1 MTKMI
6 RVSEAFY
13 KRIKA
18 HQHDDETMEETLRRL
33 VRGPSPEVLAD
44 IVAGGD
50 EAAAEEM
57 RRAIE
62 AKRERGRERRA
73 ARRERFKSA
82 PHD

>member
-1 MTKMI
+1 MTKRI

-18 HQHDDETMEETLRRL
+18 HQYDGETMEETLRRL
-33 VRGPSPEVLAD
+33 VGGPSPEVLAD
-44 IVAGGD
+44 IVASGD

-73 ARRERFKSA
+73 ALRERFESA